1 MEVLNKDYPDSL
13 YPLKELGKELSYEVA
28 RLKSI
33 CKAQKIEVTSDS
45 GVTYI
50 PIGAKEILENIV
62 SAKRQGK
69 KVTYDSSTTTT
80 PIQKE
85 KVKKIKT
92 NKVDAASG
100 EGLVVRDGFTGLDTP
115 ESFMSALVKVM
126 EQSQVTAK
134 PVSPLHPQKELKDAV
149 DNGFLL
155 NGEQVANIFGI
166 KKSSVSSWKTG
177 HKRLGFEFS
186 KVKEGSKTLWR
197 VSQY

>member
-33 CKAQKIEVTSDS
+33 CKAQKIDVTSDN

-85 KVKKIKT
+85 KVKKIKS
-92 NKVDAASG
+92 NKVDAPSG

-134 PVSPLHPQKELKDAV
+134 PISPLQQQRELKDAV
-149 DNGFLL
+149 DMGFLL
-155 NGEQVANIFGI
+155 QSSQVANIIGI

-177 HKRLGFEFS
+177 HRRLGFEFI
-186 KVKEGSKTLWR
+186 KVKEGNKTLWR
-197 VSQY
+197 TSQY

>member
-33 CKAQKIEVTSDS
+33 CKAQKIDVTSDN

-69 KVTYDSSTTTT
+69 KVTYQSSSTTT

-85 KVKKIKT
+85 SVKKIKPPKT
-92 NKVDAASG
+92 DTASG
-100 EGLVVRDGFTGLDTP
+100 GGLALKDGLSGINTP
-115 ESFMSALVKVM
+115 EEFMSALVKVM
-126 EQSQVTAK
+126 EVSQTTSTQQ
-134 PVSPLHPQKELKDAV
+134 SPLQIQRELKDAA

-166 KKSSVSSWKTG
+166 NKSSVSSWKTG
-177 HKRLGFEFS
+177 HRRLGFEFE
-186 KVKEGSKTLWR
+186 KIKEGNKTLWKSR
-197 VSQY
+197 QY

>member
-1 MEVLNKDYPDSL
+1 MEVLKPDYPDSL

-50 PIGAKEILENIV
+50 PIGAKQILENIV
-62 SAKRQGK
+62 SAKRGGK
-69 KVTYDSSTTTT
+69 KVTYNSSSTTT

-85 KVKKIKT
+85 SVKKIKT
-92 NKVDAASG
+92 NKVDTASG
-100 EGLVVRDGFTGLDTP
+100 GGLALKDGLSGINTP
-115 ESFMSALVKVM
+115 EEFMSALVKVM
-126 EQSQVTAK
+126 EVSQTTSK
-134 PVSPLHPQKELKDAV
+134 PISPLTAQRELKDAA

-177 HKRLGFEFS
+177 HRRLGFEFE
-186 KVKEGSKTLWR
+186 KVKEGNKTLWR
-197 VSQY
+197 ASQY

>member
-33 CKAQKIEVTSDS
+33 CKAQKIDVTSDN

-85 KVKKIKT
+85 KVKKIKS
-92 NKVDAASG
+92 NKVDAPSG

-126 EQSQVTAK
+126 EQSQVTPK
-134 PVSPLHPQKELKDAV
+134 PISPLHQQRELKDAA

-177 HKRLGFEFS
+177 HRRLGFEFI
-186 KVKEGSKTLWR
+186 KVKEGNKTLWKT
-197 VSQY
+197 SQY

>member
-33 CKAQKIEVTSDS
+33 CKAQKIDVTSDN

-69 KVTYDSSTTTT
+69 KVTYQSSSTTT

-85 KVKKIKT
+85 SVKKIKPPKT
-92 NKVDAASG
+92 DTASG
-100 EGLVVRDGFTGLDTP
+100 GGLAVKDGLSGINTP
-115 ESFMSALVKVM
+115 EEFMSALVKVM
-126 EQSQVTAK
+126 EVSQTTSK
-134 PVSPLHPQKELKDAV
+134 PISPLTAQRELKDAA

-177 HKRLGFEFS
+177 HRRLGFEFEQGT
-186 KVKEGSKTLWR
+186 EGNKTLLR

>member
-1 MEVLNKDYPDSL
+1 MEVLKKDYPDDL

-69 KVTYDSSTTTT
+69 KVSYESSSTTT

-85 KVKKIKT
+85 SVKKIKPPKT
-92 NKVDAASG
+92 DTASG
-100 EGLVVRDGFTGLDTP
+100 GGLALKDGLSGINTP
-115 ESFMSALVKVM
+115 EEFVSALVKVM
-126 EQSQVTAK
+126 EVSQTTSTTQ
-134 PVSPLHPQKELKDAV
+134 SPLQIQRELKDAA

-177 HKRLGFEFS
+177 HRRLGFEFE
-186 KVKEGSKTLWR
+186 KIKEGNKTLWKSR
-197 VSQY
+197 QY

>member
-1 MEVLNKDYPDSL
+1 MVVLKKDYSDDF

-69 KVTYDSSTTTT
+69 KVSYESSSTTT

-85 KVKKIKT
+85 SVKKIKPPKT
-92 NKVDAASG
+92 DTASG
-100 EGLVVRDGFTGLDTP
+100 GGLALKDGLSGINTP
-115 ESFMSALVKVM
+115 EEFVSALVKVM
-126 EQSQVTAK
+126 EVSQTTSTQH
-134 PVSPLHPQKELKDAV
+134 SPLQIQRELKDAA

-177 HKRLGFEFS
+177 HRRLGFEFE
-186 KVKEGSKTLWR
+186 KIKEGNKTLWKSR
-197 VSQY
+197 QY

>member
-1 MEVLNKDYPDSL
+1 MDVLKPDYPSSL

-33 CKAQKIEVTSDS
+33 CKANNIQVTSDS

-50 PIGAKEILENIV
+50 PIGAKTILENIV
-62 SAKRQGK
+62 TAKRQGK

-85 KVKKIKT
+85 KVKKIKS
-92 NKVDAASG
+92 NKVDAPSG

>member
-1 MEVLNKDYPDSL
+1 MDVLKPDYPSSL
-13 YPLKELGKELSYEVA
+13 YPLKELGKELSYEVG

-50 PIGAKEILENIV
+50 PIGAKSILENIV
-62 SAKRQGK
+62 TAKRQGK

-80 PIQKE
+80 PIQ
-85 KVKKIKT
+85 
-92 NKVDAASG
+92 
-100 EGLVVRDGFTGLDTP
+100 GLVVRDGFTGLDTP

-134 PVSPLHPQKELKDAV
+134 PISPLQQQRELKDAA

-177 HKRLGFEFS
+177 HRRLGFEFI
-186 KVKEGSKTLWR
+186 KVKEGNKTLWR
-197 VSQY
+197 TSQY

>member
-33 CKAQKIEVTSDS
+33 CKAQKIDVTSDN

-85 KVKKIKT
+85 I
-92 NKVDAASG
+92 
-100 EGLVVRDGFTGLDTP
+100 
-115 ESFMSALVKVM
+115 
-126 EQSQVTAK
+126 
-134 PVSPLHPQKELKDAV
+134 
-149 DNGFLL
+149 
-155 NGEQVANIFGI
+155 
-166 KKSSVSSWKTG
+166 
-177 HKRLGFEFS
+177 
-186 KVKEGSKTLWR
+186 VKEDITFKVPGKLN
-197 VSQY
+197 

>member
-33 CKAQKIEVTSDS
+33 CKAQKIDVTSDN

-69 KVTYDSSTTTT
+69 KVTYQSSSTTT

-85 KVKKIKT
+85 SVKKIKPPKT
-92 NKVDAASG
+92 DTASG
-100 EGLVVRDGFTGLDTP
+100 GGLAVKDGLSGINTP
-115 ESFMSALVKVM
+115 EEFMSALVKVM
-126 EQSQVTAK
+126 EVSQTTSK
-134 PVSPLHPQKELKDAV
+134 PISPLTAQRELKDAA

-177 HKRLGFEFS
+177 HKRLGFEFEM
-186 KVKEGSKTLWR
+186 VKEGNKTLRR

>member
-1 MEVLNKDYPDSL
+1 MDILKPDYPSEL
-13 YPLKELGKELSYEVA
+13 YPLKELGKELNYEIG

-50 PIGAKEILENIV
+50 PIGAKSILENIV
-62 SAKRQGK
+62 TAKRQGK

>member
-1 MEVLNKDYPDSL
+1 MEVLKPDYPDSL

-50 PIGAKEILENIV
+50 PIGAKQILENIV
-62 SAKRQGK
+62 SAKRGGK
-69 KVTYDSSTTTT
+69 KVTYDSSSTTT

-85 KVKKIKT
+85 SVKKIKT
-92 NKVDAASG
+92 NKNDTASG
-100 EGLVVRDGFTGLDTP
+100 GGLAVKDGLSGINTP
-115 ESFMSALVKVM
+115 EEFMSALVKVM
-126 EQSQVTAK
+126 EVSQTTSK
-134 PVSPLHPQKELKDAV
+134 PISPLTAQRELKDAA

-177 HKRLGFEFS
+177 HKRLGFEFE
-186 KVKEGSKTLWR
+186 KVK
-197 VSQY
+197 

>member
-33 CKAQKIEVTSDS
+33 CKAQKIDVTSDN

-69 KVTYDSSTTTT
+69 KVTYQSSSTTT

-85 KVKKIKT
+85 SVKKIKPPKT
-92 NKVDAASG
+92 DTASG
-100 EGLVVRDGFTGLDTP
+100 GGLAVKDGLSGINTP
-115 ESFMSALVKVM
+115 EEFMSALVKVM
-126 EQSQVTAK
+126 EVSQTTSK
-134 PVSPLHPQKELKDAV
+134 PISPLTAQRELKDAA

-177 HKRLGFEFS
+177 HKRLGFEFG

>member
-1 MEVLNKDYPDSL
+1 MEVLKKDYPDDL

-69 KVTYDSSTTTT
+69 KVSYESSSTTT

-85 KVKKIKT
+85 SVKKIKPPKT
-92 NKVDAASG
+92 DTASG
-100 EGLVVRDGFTGLDTP
+100 GGLALKDGLSGINTP
-115 ESFMSALVKVM
+115 EEFVSALVKVM
-126 EQSQVTAK
+126 EVSQTTSTQH
-134 PVSPLHPQKELKDAV
+134 SPLQIQRELKDAA

-177 HKRLGFEFS
+177 HRRLGFEFE
-186 KVKEGSKTLWR
+186 KIKEGNKTLWKSR
-197 VSQY
+197 QY

>member
-1 MEVLNKDYPDSL
+1 MDILKPDYPSEL
-13 YPLKELGKELSYEVA
+13 YPLKELGKELNYEIG

-33 CKAQKIEVTSDS
+33 CKANKIEVTSGS
-45 GVTYI
+45 GATYI
-50 PIGAKEILENIV
+50 PIGAKEILENII

-85 KVKKIKT
+85 KVKKIKS

>member
-1 MEVLNKDYPDSL
+1 MEVLKPDYPDSL

-50 PIGAKEILENIV
+50 PIGAKTILENIV
-62 SAKRQGK
+62 NAKREGK
-69 KVTYDSSTTTT
+69 KVTYQSSSSTT

-85 KVKKIKT
+85 TVKKIKT
-92 NKVDAASG
+92 NKPDAPSG
-100 EGLVVRDGFTGLDTP
+100 EGLVVRDGMNAISTP
-115 ESFMSALVKVM
+115 EDFMSALVKVM
-126 EQSQVTAK
+126 EHSQVSSK
-134 PVSPLHPQKELKDAV
+134 PISPLHQQRELKDAV

-155 NGEQVANIFGI
+155 NGEQVANIFGLN
-166 KKSSVSSWKTG
+166 KSSVSSWKTG
-177 HKRLGFEFS
+177 HRRLGFEFS
-186 KVKEGSKTLWR
+186 KVKEGNKTLWK